1 MVSLTSIFQLQPS
14 IAPERRPSQSINLDN
29 RLRQLEK
36 ENEELTHSNVRLLRA
51 NRILK
56 LDSDRVV
63 DEQVNELKEEIKH
76 LRYQN
81 VRLQRSNRLLQEDL
95 NQHIM
100 EKNQVREDQIRNMK
114 TVGPEYEYLL
124 QGKATCDNT
133 CCFTDKP
140 LSEGFSV
147 LTLPPDDSDE
157 QQAKPQ
163 HICRPSIRSHIT
175 SGDLAVAKE
184 HENGR
189 LRQDIESMKSDRDA
203 LDQLIQEK
211 EEDIQ
216 MLKNEL
222 QMKDTI
228 VSQLEKDFERME
240 VQVVDLQKVN
250 RDNDKR
256 KKCCS

>member
-1 MVSLTSIFQLQPS
+1 
-14 IAPERRPSQSINLDN
+14 
-29 RLRQLEK
+29 
-36 ENEELTHSNVRLLRA
+36 
-51 NRILK
+51 
-56 LDSDRVV
+56 
-63 DEQVNELKEEIKH
+63 
-76 LRYQN
+76 
-81 VRLQRSNRLLQEDL
+81 
-95 NQHIM
+95 M

-114 TVGPEYEYLL
+114 TVGPEYEYLVQIINLLYRQVKFPLCNKYRRVFNHTKFMQL
-124 QGKATCDNT
+124 QGKATCDKT

-157 QQAKPQ
+157 QEAKPQ

-184 HENGR
+184 HENSR
-189 LRQDIESMKSDRDA
+189 LRQDIESMKADRDA

-240 VQVVDLQKVN
+240 VEVVDLQKVN
-250 RDNDKR
+250 KG
-256 KKCCS
+256 K